1 LLLVCDKVLTNP
13 TLWCCPHPAS
23 FDAPQKQRVDP
34 QQQQQQQAAKR
45 ASKTVSGLEIEQQT
59 SQVAGIMSSTTF
71 DSLEL
76 SGPTAQGIADM
87 NFSHMTEVQV
97 CDTWGQ
103 AGGAGSVTGALL
115 ALGKRPWG
123 MLRR

>member
-1 LLLVCDKVLTNP
+1 MYVHTFLSPCCTQQQQPFCLRVPWQTPHYPAVC
-13 TLWCCPHPAS
+13 CCLDSAAFTAS
-23 FDAPQKQRVDP
+23 QKQRVDP
-34 QQQQQQQAAKR
+34 QQQQQQQQQVAKK
-45 ASKTVSGLEIEQQT
+45 ANKTVSGLEIEQQT

-97 CDTWGQ
+97 CDK
-103 AGGAGSVTGALL
+103 AG
-115 ALGKRPWG
+115 
-123 MLRR
+123 